1 MKLDKY
7 CYVYK
12 EKIGEITIGSDG
24 EFITNLLFGNHTNL
38 FFNTVETPLLER
50 TACQLKE
57 YLNGKSEFIQV
68 PVKLRGTDF
77 QMKVWN
83 ALKKIPYGQTRSYK
97 EIAMMIEHKKAYR
110 AVGMANNRN
119 PIPII
124 IPCHRVIG
132 SDGSLVGYAG
142 GMRIKQY
149 LLNLEMKKQ
158 NGTNSKI
165 GDNLF

>member
-1 MKLDKY
+1 MKIDKY

-24 EFITNLLFGNHTNL
+24 EFITKLLFGNHADL
-38 FFNTVETPLLER
+38 FLNTKEIPLIEK

-57 YLNGKSEFIQV
+57 YLNGNSELVQV
-68 PVKLRGTDF
+68 PIKLRGTNF

-83 ALKKIPYGQTRSYK
+83 VLKQIPYGQTRSYK
-97 EIAMMIEHKKAYR
+97 EIAMMIDNPKACR

-132 SDGSLVGYAG
+132 SDGSLVGYGG
-142 GMRIKQY
+142 GMRLKQY
-149 LLNLEMKKQ
+149 LLNLEGK
-158 NGTNSKI
+158 
-165 GDNLF
+165 